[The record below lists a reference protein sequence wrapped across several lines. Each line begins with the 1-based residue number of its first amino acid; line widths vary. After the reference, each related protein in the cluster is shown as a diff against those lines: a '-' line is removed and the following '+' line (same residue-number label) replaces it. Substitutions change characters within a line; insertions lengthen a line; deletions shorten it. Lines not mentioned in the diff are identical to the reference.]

1 LLAASGATVNSS
13 TVDASNTENQIL
25 NLHCDVP
32 NASPKAR
39 FDDSTICIHFMPM
52 QIKVTLALKVD
63 SPYIARIEG
72 TYDV

>member
-1 LLAASGATVNSS
+1 MAASGATVNSS
-13 TVDASNTENQIL
+13 TNNAANTEKEGYS
-25 NLHCDVP
+25 LHCDVP